1 MKSNIRIR
9 FDRISILMLLAL
21 LIEEPLSYTATLLLA
36 AFLHECG
43 HFFVAHLLGIPIS
56 SLHISILGAQLELR
70 DPLLSYRREWLLCF
84 AGPLFS
90 FAAAAV
96 GGLLLLV
103 FPNVPLLCHFVMTS
117 CALGIVNLLPIGCL
131 DGGRMFRAMCRQLLP
146 HRAASIF
153 LESLSFI
160 FLLILWMTSVYMMI
174 RMGNSLKLFIFSFSL
189 FFRFFVKN
197 RV

>member
-1 MKSNIRIR
+1 MQKKIRLY

-43 HFFVAHLLGIPIS
+43 HFAAAHLLNIPIA
-56 SLHISILGAQLELR
+56 SLHISILGAQLELQ

-90 FAAAAV
+90 FAAAAA
-96 GGLLLLV
+96 GQLLLSA
-103 FPNVPLLCHFVMTS
+103 FPNAPLLDRFIITS

-131 DGGRMFRAMCRQLLP
+131 DGGRMFRAMCRLILP
-146 HRAASIF
+146 HRAASIL
-153 LESLSFI
+153 LECLSFI
-160 FLLILWMTSVYMMI
+160 FLLTLWMISVYLML

-189 FFRFFVKN
+189 FFRFFVKS
-197 RV
+197 RT

>member
-1 MKSNIRIR
+1 MLKKIRLR
-9 FDRISILMLLAL
+9 FDRISLLMLLAL
-21 LIEEPLSYTATLLLA
+21 LIEEPLAYTAILLLA

-43 HFFVAHLLGIPIS
+43 HFLTAYLLKIPIA
-56 SLHISILGAQLELR
+56 SLHISILGAQMELK

-90 FAAAAV
+90 FGTAAA
-96 GGLLLLV
+96 GQLLLAL
-103 FPNVPLLCHFVMTS
+103 FPDVPLLQHFVMTS

-131 DGGRMFRAMCRQLLP
+131 DGGRMFRAMCRFLLP
-146 HRAASIF
+146 HRAASIL

-160 FLLILWMTSVYMMI
+160 FLLLLWMISVYLML

-189 FFRFFVKN
+189 FFRFFVQN
-197 RV
+197 RP

>member
-1 MKSNIRIR
+1 MQKKIRVR
-9 FDRISILMLLAL
+9 FDRISILMLFAL

-43 HFFVAHLLGIPIS
+43 HFSAARLLGIPIA
-56 SLHISILGAQLELR
+56 SLHISILGAQLELQ

-90 FAAAAV
+90 FATAAA
-96 GGLLLLV
+96 GQLLLLA
-103 FPNVPLLCHFVMTS
+103 FPTALLLDRFIMTS

-131 DGGRMFRAMCRQLLP
+131 DGGRMFRAMCRLLLP
-146 HRAASIF
+146 HRAASIL
-153 LESLSFI
+153 LESLSFF
-160 FLLILWMTSVYMMI
+160 FLLILWMISVYMML

-189 FFRFFVKN
+189 FFRFFAKS
-197 RV
+197 RT